1 MLVSGE
7 LFSRSLELPHLPPL
21 PEQSLGFVPHSNKQK
36 QIKSPISLNQLGNLS
51 DQCLR
56 YEDSHRCHGQTL
68 TGGSPPSHCSNVLP
82 WPTARL
88 KRRWSQK
95 TVAGQALLSRT
106 RRDPPGRYQLL
117 VFSYSQGNRDS
128 HRAGETPVHGFRH
141 GPIWF
146 N

>member
-7 LFSRSLELPHLPPL
+7 LFSRSLEFPHLPPL

-51 DQCLR
+51 DQYLR
-56 YEDSHRCHGQTL
+56 YEDSHPCHRQPQRTEA
-68 TGGSPPSHCSNVLP
+68 PPAHCTNVLP
-82 WPTARL
+82 WPTAWLMR
-88 KRRWSQK
+88 KWSQK

-106 RRDPPGRYQLL
+106 RRDPPGRCQLL
-117 VFSYSQGNRDS
+117 VFSYSQRNRDS
-128 HRAGETPVHGFRH
+128 HRAGEMPVHGFRH